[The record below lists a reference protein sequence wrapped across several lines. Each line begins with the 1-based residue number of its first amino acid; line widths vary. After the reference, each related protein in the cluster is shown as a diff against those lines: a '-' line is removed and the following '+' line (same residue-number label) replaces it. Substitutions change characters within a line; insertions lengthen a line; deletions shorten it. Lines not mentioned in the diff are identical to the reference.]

1 MQSYSGP
8 LGFSPLTNTFFGR
21 EYSPAHYSQ
30 VGKENT
36 RGSDRDPGHFLEAP
50 FLDVAGCGPGS
61 DLTLGGHGTPGLLG
75 ASRGGQAA
83 SMGTHSLVLT
93 DPALTGPLC
102 LVP

>member
-1 MQSYSGP
+1 MGWAIETAQHEDIQGN
-8 LGFSPLTNTFFGR
+8 TNIQR
-21 EYSPAHYSQ
+21 EH
-30 VGKENT
+30 
-36 RGSDRDPGHFLEAP
+36 RGSDRDPGQFLEAP

-102 LVP
+102 LAP